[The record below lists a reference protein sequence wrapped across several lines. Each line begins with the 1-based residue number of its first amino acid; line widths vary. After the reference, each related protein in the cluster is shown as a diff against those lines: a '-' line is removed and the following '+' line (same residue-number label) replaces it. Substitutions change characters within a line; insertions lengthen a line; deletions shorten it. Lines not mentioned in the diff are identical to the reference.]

1 MWSLGCILGEMIRGK
16 PLFQG
21 SSTVNQV
28 GSVYLYTNIIYINIC
43 LIDRKDSN
51 SSARNN
57 RLRR

>member
-28 GSVYLYTNIIYINIC
+28 RDNIINYFFNELYEINNCYYINVFY
-43 LIDRKDSN
+43 R
-51 SSARNN
+51 
-57 RLRR
+57 